1 MSLNNIDLMNKRF
14 NGTDPL
20 YKNNNIEL
28 TKNLQNRL
36 EAQGGLNQQD
46 RMIKD
51 KRRSLN
57 RALTYSYQ
65 RAFVKKEGQ
74 EEYVKALINPNKLKP
89 DYDDKIIS
97 IGFETGF
104 GVGDV
109 FEWKNTNTFWLIYL
123 QDLEELAY
131 FRGDIRKC
139 SYEINWSENGNNF
152 KTYAAIRGPVE
163 TAIRNNQTHNLS
175 LDTPNYTINFL
186 VPKTNENLQ
195 YFKRYQTFYLQDASL
210 AEPIKWRVETVDSIS
225 TPNIIEITA
234 QEYYINASTD
244 DVENG
249 IVDGLVKPLKPNTE
263 AVDKIIVGKTFIK
276 PHIEATYEY
285 NGPIENAQN
294 IWTVSKDCPVLIIEK
309 NQDFITL
316 VWDSNFSG
324 QFELSKGEYTKTIVV
339 ETLF

>member
-1 MSLNNIDLMNKRF
+1 
-14 NGTDPL
+14 
-20 YKNNNIEL
+20 
-28 TKNLQNRL
+28 
-36 EAQGGLNQQD
+36 
-46 RMIKD
+46 
-51 KRRSLN
+51 
-57 RALTYSYQ
+57 
-65 RAFVKKEGQ
+65 
-74 EEYVKALINPNKLKP
+74 
-89 DYDDKIIS
+89 
-97 IGFETGF
+97 
-104 GVGDV
+104 
-109 FEWKNTNTFWLIYL
+109 LIYL

-163 TAIRNNQTHNLS
+163 TAIRNNQIHNLS

-186 VPKTNENLQ
+186 VPKTDENLKF
-195 YFKRYQTFYLQDASL
+195 FKRYQTFYLQDVSL

-285 NGPIENAQN
+285 NGPIENA
-294 IWTVSKDCPVLIIEK
+294 
-309 NQDFITL
+309 
-316 VWDSNFSG
+316 
-324 QFELSKGEYTKTIVV
+324 
-339 ETLF
+339 